1 MPYQQDCK
9 ILSLRALNAK
19 AYEMIL
25 DAGVIAGEAKPG
37 QFVNVSCGEGRLLR
51 RPISICEAS
60 GVQLR
65 LVFEVRGEGTAWL
78 AERKAGERVSV
89 LGPLGCGFDV
99 EGRRVLFIG
108 GGIGVPPLLWAAKRA
123 AKADAALGFAEEGRS
138 ILLADFAR
146 VCGEAA
152 VATDDGS
159 LGLHGNALD
168 AAKMLLEK
176 NSYDAICACGPK
188 VLLKYTAALADGLG
202 IPCQVSMEERM
213 GCGVG
218 ACLVCAVRLRNED
231 GETYYGHVCKNG
243 PVFSSKEVVFD
254 D

>member
-25 DAGVIAGEAKPG
+25 EAPDIAGAAQPG
-37 QFVNVSCGEGRLLR
+37 QFVNVSCGEGHLLR

-60 GVQLR
+60 GMQLR

-78 AERKAGERVSV
+78 AQRTAGESVSV

-99 EGRRVLFIG
+99 AGKRVLFIG

-123 AKADAALGFAEEGRS
+123 EHADAALGFASEGRAN
-138 ILLADFAR
+138 LLVDFAK
-146 VCGEAA
+146 VCGETA
-152 VATDDGS
+152 VTTDDGS
-159 LGLHGNALD
+159 LGMKGNALEG
-168 AAKMLLEK
+168 AKKLLEK
-176 NSYDAICACGPK
+176 NTYDLICACGPK
-188 VLLKYTAALADGLG
+188 VLLKYTAQAAAEAG

-218 ACLVCAVRLRNED
+218 ACLVCAVPLRDEK
-231 GETYYGHVCKNG
+231 GEIYYGHVCKNG
-243 PVFSSKEVVFD
+243 PVFSSEEVVFD